1 MDFDETS
8 LFEYF
13 SNLLN
18 TRESHTLVSE
28 NEASEEEFQ
37 TDENLT
43 RLINDTLNCKITLD
57 EVKITIDKLK
67 KGKA

>member
-1 MDFDETS
+1 MNFDKNT

-18 TRESHTLVSE
+18 TRESHTVVSE
-28 NEASEEEFQ
+28 NEVSEEEFH

-43 RLINDTLNCKITLD
+43 RLINDTLNCEITLD
-57 EVKITIDKLK
+57 EVKTWMK
-67 KGKA
+67 